1 MKQFF
6 LKYKLIWVL
15 LYCLIYMSWFFYL
28 EQTVTTEFHVIHAPL
43 DNKIPF
49 IEQFIIPY
57 ILWYGFVAA
66 GVLYFFFT
74 NKQDFYRMIV
84 FLFSGMTAFLIIS
97 TVYPNGLMLRPDL
110 GGRDNVFIDLVK
122 SLHSIDTPT
131 NVFPSIH
138 VYNTLGVWIAII
150 KSKTLQ
156 KHKWIQI
163 ASTILSIS
171 IILSTM
177 FLKQHSVI
185 DVIGAFALA
194 AAVYIIVYILEP
206 KRTAQLLKQS

>member
-15 LYCLIYMSWFFYL
+15 LYCLIYISWFFYL
-28 EQTVTTEFHVIHAPL
+28 EQTVTTEFHVIHVPL

-84 FLFSGMTAFLIIS
+84 FLISGMTAFLIIS

-194 AAVYIIVYILEP
+194 AAVYIVVYILEP
-206 KRTAQLLKQS
+206 KRTAQL